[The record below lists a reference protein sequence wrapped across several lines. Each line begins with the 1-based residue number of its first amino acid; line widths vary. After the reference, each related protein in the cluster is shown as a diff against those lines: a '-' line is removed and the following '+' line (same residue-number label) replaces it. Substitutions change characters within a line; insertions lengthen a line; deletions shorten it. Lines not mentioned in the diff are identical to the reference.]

1 MMCNKPL
8 LFVVAWA
15 LISLAAP
22 VLGQEIPY
30 LKNFFPNEYKAASQN
45 WSIDQGDNQVMYIG
59 NDQGLL
65 RFDGGNWNFF
75 SLSEGKSI
83 RSVHC
88 HKNRIY
94 TGAYGEF
101 GYWEEA
107 GGNELKYTSL
117 THLVR
122 DSSFFKEEVWHITS
136 FQDKIYFQS
145 FGRLFIY
152 DGLQVNRIEIPGTI
166 MFLSQVEGRLYLPAI
181 NKGLYI
187 SEQGGWKL
195 VTGTERLANL
205 TITGLLPFNGGI
217 LACTNED
224 AAYFIKQGKCVP
236 WNHVLNQ
243 QLKKLQINKALYLGN
258 GLYTFATIKG
268 GVVLYNH
275 TQNTIVTINTAA
287 GLQNNTVLSLCRD
300 REKGLW
306 LGLDKGLAYIS
317 LSSAIR
323 YYDGRKDNLGTI
335 YTAAVYGKYKY
346 LGTNQGLYRC
356 AYKPNEKEGSV
367 ARYLPM
373 PGVQG
378 QVWHLLKTEGGLI
391 CAHNTGC
398 DLITDQGT
406 KPLFRGTGSWYTQ
419 EIEKNKHYLL
429 QGTYNGLVVYV
440 NQNGW
445 KFSHKVRGSNGAI
458 ERLAQEGR
466 NTFWLTGPGGDL
478 RKIVLN
484 DSITAIV
491 TEKEYTGK
499 NKLPMSRQIEIGTF
513 KSKVYV
519 KLNDSL
525 LRYNHLTDAFV
536 TEWKG
541 VGSVK
546 GPIDSTYFVVYR
558 DSLIILEGKTKKTM
572 FIQPSLEYNAIGSWD
587 ENQIYILREEGYVLI
602 EKSFLGN
609 LTLSQATRLEIDYL
623 QSSRGVK
630 MNAPPSQIIL
640 DYEDRSF
647 EMYFHTPVYDREI
660 YYRYLLEGRDSI
672 RGEWDQHAHIQFH
685 NLNDGVYQLTLFSS
699 GGDQKKIVLKVLAPW
714 YLSAWAIVTYIILA
728 ISCFVLLGFYY
739 SNALKKSKLK
749 ILRENERLLREHMI
763 ALDNE
768 KLKEE
773 NRLKSQDL
781 ANSTLHL
788 IKKNELLLEIKEELV
803 EIRKSEEGLTQ
814 KEYQKMM
821 RQINENLSTEND
833 NKLFEANFHEIHEV
847 FFRKLLARYPELTS
861 QDLKLAA
868 YLKMNLATKEIAPL
882 FNISIRGLEN
892 KRYRLRMKLGL
903 TPEVNLSEFFIGFE

>member
-1 MMCNKPL
+1 MMFKRPL
-8 LFVVAWA
+8 LYVVAWG
-15 LISLAAP
+15 LIGLAST
-22 VLGQEIPY
+22 VLGQEVPY

-45 WSIDQGDNQVMYIG
+45 WSIDQGDNRVMYIG

-65 RFDGGNWNFF
+65 RYDGGNWTFF
-75 SLSEGKSI
+75 SLNEGKSI
-83 RSVHC
+83 RAVHS

-101 GYWEEA
+101 GFWEEA
-107 GGNELKYTSL
+107 GGNELKYASL

-136 FQDKIYFQS
+136 VLDKVYFQS
-145 FGRLFIY
+145 FGRLFVY
-152 DGLQVNRIEIPGTI
+152 DGIQINRVEIPGTI
-166 MFLSQVEGRLYLPAI
+166 MFLSQVQGGLYLPVI
-181 NKGLYI
+181 NKGLFI
-187 SEQGGWKL
+187 RDQGGWKL
-195 VTGTERLANL
+195 VEGTERLANL
-205 TITGLLPFNGGI
+205 TITGLLPLDEGI

-224 AAYFIKQGKCVP
+224 GAYIIKQGKCLP
-236 WNHVLNQ
+236 WKNGLNQ
-243 QLKKLQINKALYLGN
+243 QLKKLQINKAQYLGN
-258 GLYTFATIKG
+258 GLYAFATIKG
-268 GVVLYNH
+268 GIVLYNQI
-275 TQNTIVTINTAA
+275 QNTIVNINTAA

-300 REKGLW
+300 QEKGLW

-323 YYDGRKDNLGTI
+323 YYDGKKDNLGTI

-356 AYKPNEKEGSV
+356 AYEPNEKEGSV

-373 PGVQG
+373 SGVQG
-378 QVWHLLKTEGGLI
+378 QVWHLHKTEGGLI

-398 DLITDQGT
+398 DLITDMGT
-406 KPLFRGTGSWYTQ
+406 QPLFRGTGSWYTH
-419 EIEKNKHYLL
+419 EIKNNSGYLL

-440 NQNGW
+440 NQDGW
-445 KFSHKVRGSNGAI
+445 KFSHRVRGSNGAI
-458 ERLAQEGR
+458 ERLAQEGK
-466 NTFWLTGPGGDL
+466 NIFWLTGPGGDL
-478 RKIVLN
+478 RKIMLN
-484 DSITAIV
+484 DSF
-491 TEKEYTGK
+491 TEVISEMEYTGK

-513 KSKVYV
+513 RSKMYV

-525 LRYNHLTDAFV
+525 LRYNHLTDAFT

-541 VGSVK
+541 MGSVK

-558 DSLIILEGKTKKTM
+558 DSLIILDGKTKKTM

-587 ENQIYILREEGYVLI
+587 KNQIYILKEEGYVLV
-602 EKSFLGN
+602 EKSFFGK
-609 LTLSQATRLEIDYL
+609 LTQSQAPGLEIDYI
-623 QSSRGVK
+623 QSSRGNK
-630 MNAPPSQIIL
+630 LIAPQSKITL
-640 DYEDRSF
+640 DYADRSF
-647 EMYFHTPVYDREI
+647 ELFFHTSVYDREI
-660 YYRYLLEGRDSI
+660 YYSYLLEGRDSI
-672 RGEWDQHAHIQFH
+672 RGEWDKPANIQFH
-685 NLNDGVYQLTLFSS
+685 NLNNGVYQLTLFSS
-699 GGDQKKIVLKVLAPW
+699 AGDQKMITLKVLSPW
-714 YLSAWAIVTYIILA
+714 YLSAWAILTYVILA
-728 ISCFVLLGFYY
+728 IICMGLLGFYY

-763 ALDNE
+763 FLDNE

-847 FFRKLLARYPELTS
+847 FFRKLLARYPDLTS